1 MNTTEHQLSSV
12 PYHPVVGAP
21 TVHIVVGH
29 DVVQTQ
35 PRRRDQAWSGQWGMH
50 DLFDGGTAVSQ
61 NQARNHDIDARLC
74 GAVAVVGGW
83 LSMQGCLQGF
93 VGKVRQWAHGYGCGI
108 SENVE

>member
-1 MNTTEHQLSSV
+1 
-12 PYHPVVGAP
+12 
-21 TVHIVVGH
+21 
-29 DVVQTQ
+29 
-35 PRRRDQAWSGQWGMH
+35 MH

-83 LSMQGCLQGF
+83 ASMQGCLQGF

-108 SENVE
+108 SGNVKNNTISLTVTLSYNQDKIIGKNMGKNEQW